1 MQINNYKRMIQD
13 AVIRKRLTITLCVHV
28 LSY

>member
-1 MQINNYKRMIQD
+1 MRMIQD
-13 AVIRKRLTITLCVHV
+13 AVIRKRLTITLCAHF